1 MECTLEKRLRDL
13 DNHVVASPTY
23 VGHGNPAHVTYFT
36 VWNVCKY
43 NLKLVSGILV
53 ESVLFKTMY
62 LINLIINSVVEIR
75 DAND

>member
-53 ESVLFKTMY
+53 ESVLLKQCI

>member
-1 MECTLEKRLRDL
+1 MECTLEKRLRYL
-13 DNHVVASPTY
+13 DNHVVASPTC

-53 ESVLFKTMY
+53 ESVLLKQCI